1 MEVSLEMQVITE
13 KCTGCGVCVETCPNG
28 ALQLVDDLAVLEQ
41 ATCTQCQACIDAC
54 PEGAITAVDMP
65 IVVAEP
71 VPMLPAR
78 KPQPVMTQPI
88 PIDTKPWLLSALAF
102 AGREILPRLAD
113 TLIGALDRRLA
124 LAQPVKTQIL
134 VQSENAERTTTLDRQ
149 RGQRRRYRAGTGRH
163 HRKGYG
169 RGTGKGNG
177 FRNSKGRR

>member
-1 MEVSLEMQVITE
+1 MQIIAE
-13 KCTGCGVCVETCPNG
+13 KCTGCGVCVEICPNG
-28 ALQLVDDLAVLEQ
+28 ALQLVDGLAILEQ
-41 ATCTQCQACIDAC
+41 AACTQCQACMDAC

-65 IVVAEP
+65 IIVAEP
-71 VPMLPAR
+71 FPVQPAHDL
-78 KPQPVMTQPI
+78 QPVMTQPV

-113 TLIGALDRRLA
+113 TLISALDRRLA
-124 LAQPVKTQIL
+124 LAQPVKTQMS
-134 VQSENAERTTTLDRQ
+134 VPSENAERATTPERQ
-149 RGQRRRYRAGTGRH
+149 RGQRRRHRAGNGRH